1 MRREG
6 LKWKDFIDQGYVIA
20 GSPKTVRER
29 LREAMKSLNC
39 GHLMILMQIGSMPPE
54 LVRKSTTLFA
64 TEVMPYMRDLWS
76 DFEDKLVAQ
85 ADCPK
90 MTSRCRPTS
99 ISRRP
104 KQRQGASGRVGRRRR
119 CGARNEHD
127 SETSKRKILAR
138 DAGLWQSGEPLLY
151 LHGAG
156 GLMPVEPFLEDL
168 GSALQ
173 SLCAAISRLRRV
185 DRQRVYRRHRDAV
198 LFYHELMDELG
209 IPTANLVGHS
219 MGGMLAAE
227 VAAFDVHRAK
237 KLVLIAPAGF
247 WIDAVPIPDLF
258 AAQLTEIAALLFHDP
273 NSPAAQMM
281 TAIPSD
287 FKALETMYVER
298 VKRLATASKFL
309 WPIPDRGLKK
319 RAYRIT
325 APTLL
330 LWGDD
335 DKLIPPVYAKEFTSR
350 IKNSKLEMI
359 KNAGHMVMYEQQEA
373 LVGAIRN
380 FLKG

>member
-1 MRREG
+1 MNTTQKLLNG
-6 LKWKDFIDQGYVIA
+6 KF
-20 GSPKTVRER
+20 
-29 LREAMKSLNC
+29 SLE
-39 GHLMILMQIGSMPPE
+39 MQVYG
-54 LVRKSTTLFA
+54 
-64 TEVMPYMRDLWS
+64 
-76 DFEDKLVAQ
+76 
-85 ADCPK
+85 
-90 MTSRCRPTS
+90 
-99 ISRRP
+99 
-104 KQRQGASGRVGRRRR
+104 
-119 CGARNEHD
+119 
-127 SETSKRKILAR
+127 
-138 DAGLWQSGEPLLY
+138 SGEPLLY

-168 GSALQ
+168 GAHFK
-173 SLCAAISRLRRV
+173 
-185 DRQRVYRRHRDAV
+185 VYAPQFPGYGESTGSEHIDDIADAV

-219 MGGMLAAE
+219 MGGMIAAE
-227 VAAFDVHRAK
+227 VAAFDVHRAS

-247 WIDAVPIPDLF
+247 WIDEVPIPDLF
-258 AAQLTEIAALLFHDP
+258 AAQLTEIAGLLFHDP

-298 VKRLATASKFL
+298 VKRLAVAGKFL

-319 RAYRIT
+319 RAYRIA

-335 DKLIPPVYAKEFTSR
+335 DKLIPAAYAREFTSR
-350 IKNSKLEMI
+350 IKNSRLEII
-359 KNAGHMVMYEQQEA
+359 KNAGHMLMYEQQEA
-373 LVGAIRN
+373 LVGAIRK